1 MKRLE
6 VSKLMDDYVDD
17 EFFPEGGETADVQ
30 AVKDRVLAQ
39 AAPAK
44 RRRAPLKMVLL
55 AAALAAGAVLCI
67 AASLPTTVFHLDRKS
82 VV

>member
-30 AVKDRVLAQ
+30 AVKDLSLIHISE
-39 AAPAK
+39 PT
-44 RRRAPLKMVLL
+44 RR
-55 AAALAAGAVLCI
+55 
-67 AASLPTTVFHLDRKS
+67 TQ
-82 VV
+82 